1 MRLHALTLTVLASL
15 LTFAACGGESDDGGG
30 GTTSGGTGGSGGT
43 TGGSGGITG
52 GSGGTTGGSG
62 GTTGGSGGT
71 TGGSGGTTGGTG
83 GTTGGTGGGT
93 TDGGADASDAKTD
106 ASDSGS
112 DAASDASDGGLSA
125 GALRFDGTDDVVN
138 LSTAAGAASETAF
151 SSELWFRSVKK
162 TGMLLEVYGGGA
174 DRSLYLDAGKVCFYV
189 YTPSYS
195 TICTTAATYADGVW
209 HHAAGTLGTAGQY
222 LYVDGASAA
231 SAPAVKASAF
241 SGDTGFRAGYGYIGP
256 NGVLT
261 YFAGDLDEIRVWSVQ
276 RTASEINA
284 SKSVTISPT
293 TTGLQGYWKLDE
305 TGAATVA
312 ADATTPAHNGTLV
325 GFTTSPSPWVSPGAF

>member
-1 MRLHALTLTVLASL
+1 MRAHALTLTVLASW
-15 LTFAACGGESDDGGG
+15 LTFTACGGESDDGSG
-30 GTTSGGTGGSGGT
+30 GTTSGGKGGSGGT
-43 TGGSGGITG
+43 TGGSGGTTG

-83 GTTGGTGGGT
+83 GGA
-93 TDGGADASDAKTD
+93 TDGGADASDAKSD

-112 DAASDASDGGLSA
+112 DASDGGLSI
-125 GALRFDGTDDVVN
+125 GALRFDGTNDVVN

-151 SSELWFRSVKK
+151 SSELWFRSVKQ
-162 TGMLLEVYGGGA
+162 TGMLLEVHGGGA

-209 HHAAGTLGTAGQY
+209 HHAAGTLGAAGQY

-231 SAPAVKASAF
+231 SAPAVKTSAF

-305 TGAATVA
+305 TGGATVA

-325 GFTTSPSPWVSPGAF
+325 GFTASPSPWISPGAF